1 MLARLLLGY
10 GGAAALAAER
20 TRFQFT
26 EGGYAPS
33 PYAPPPEPTTP
44 VRLDQ
49 RERSESSVHRS
60 SARRRTQGGA
70 PDHVADHTAS
80 LNRSGGENGRVE
92 NGRVENGRVENGRV
106 ENGRVANRSASAP
119 RHVFAFSAYGVDFS
133 LEAHLNG
140 ALFSPGQN

>member
-70 PDHVADHTAS
+70 PDHAADHTAS
-80 LNRSGGENGRVE
+80 LNRSGGESGRVE
-92 NGRVENGRVENGRV
+92 TGRSENGRV
-106 ENGRVANRSASAP
+106 ENGRVANRSAP